1 MVKVLAVVLVLAFG
15 SLVLAGMVRGR
26 RARRPY

>member
-15 SLVLAGMVRGR
+15 AFALAGMVRGR
-26 RARRPY
+26 RARRPH